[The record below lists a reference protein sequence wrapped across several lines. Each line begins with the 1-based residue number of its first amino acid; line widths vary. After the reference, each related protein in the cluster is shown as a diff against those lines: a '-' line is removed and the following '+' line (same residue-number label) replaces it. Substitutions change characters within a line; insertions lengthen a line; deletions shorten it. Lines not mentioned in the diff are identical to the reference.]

1 MDPAGCGLAGLDPLR
16 DMRRRSILV
25 FGLLALGA
33 AAFLL
38 MFHPSR
44 PLYMRQ
50 KSLTVVS
57 ADGTTLAA
65 TLSLPRWARHPVP
78 AVVIVHGSGRL
89 TRHDLVGDV
98 RGLVKRGI
106 GVLAYDKRG
115 CGASGGVYPQG
126 GDLGFEGVL
135 RLLARDA
142 EGAFA
147 RLRDEPGV
155 DPSRLGFFGA
165 SQAGWIIPLAAERL
179 EPRPRFHVIL
189 SGPAVSTGVEAFYSQ
204 LTGDGVRA
212 ARMTDPA
219 AIRAGV
225 EGYAG
230 SVGFDPAPILRTL
243 PVPTL
248 WLLGG
253 LDQSVPTFATVR
265 VLQSMGAGKGAHTVV
280 VYPESGHDLRDA
292 PIWRDMTAWLERQA
306 VLESGT

>member
-1 MDPAGCGLAGLDPLR
+1 MK
-16 DMRRRSILV
+16 RRWTL
-25 FGLLALGA
+25 LLALLVLGA

-38 MFHPSR
+38 TFHPSR

-50 KSLTVVS
+50 KSVSIVS
-57 ADGTTLAA
+57 ADGTVLAA
-65 TLSLPRWARHPVP
+65 TLSLPRWTRHAVP

-89 TRHDLVGDV
+89 TRHDLLGDV
-98 RGLVKRGI
+98 RGLVKEGI

-115 CGASGGVYPQG
+115 CGASGGVYPQSG
-126 GDLGFEGVL
+126 ELGFEAVL

-142 EGAFA
+142 EVAFA

-179 EPRPRFHVIL
+179 HPRPRFHVIL
-189 SGPAVSTGVEAFYSQ
+189 SGPAVSTGVENFYSQ
-204 LTGDGVRA
+204 LTGDGTRA
-212 ARMTDPA
+212 PRVTDPA
-219 AIRAGV
+219 VIRAQV

-230 SVGFDPAPILRTL
+230 FMGFDPAPLLQTL

-253 LDQSVPTFATVR
+253 VDQSVPTFATVR
-265 VLQSMGAGKGAHTVV
+265 VLQSMAAAGNGAHTVV
-280 VYPESGHDLRDA
+280 VYPEAGHDLRNA
-292 PIWRDMTAWLERQA
+292 AIWRDMTTWLERQA
-306 VLESGT
+306 VLEGGT